1 MPSVRTSIC
10 LFCVSGLVDASAAHA
25 QTQSRHLLA
34 ISDIDMMAT
43 SYHDDQ
49 LGPPLNQVDTLSI
62 FDLASHSEKAI
73 ASTPASNAMNSP
85 ANTMV
90 VTPDGRLA
98 LVAATWE
105 QRTAGST
112 TVSDLSRGRHL
123 RAYDISDRANPRF
136 VGEKEV
142 MPNPTGIAVRPGGD
156 FAVVI
161 GGPISEGLFFV
172 PIADGRLG
180 TPRRVA
186 VPLAPRSD
194 LGREVAPQVRWH
206 PSGKVL
212 AVLLAARSQVAFFR
226 VEEPAGARPRLT
238 PWGTVQVNKY
248 PLVGEF
254 SPDGRFFFT
263 SDVQWGADVPRGY
276 ETLSEGVVT
285 TTRLAPLGD
294 RAARPGHIVVGATHG
309 GFNAEFMAI
318 SPDGKLLALASI
330 GGTSR
335 PSDDPAYDPNAA
347 LTLFSI
353 DPQTGRLSHA
363 GHWPFVAT
371 NPQGLAFDASGALLY
386 VGIGEYRGEEAP
398 LKGAIEIWDVIPGP
412 SPSLARTD
420 RRFRAPRGVHTIAI
434 AN

>member
-161 GGPISEGLFFV
+161 GGPISEGFF
-172 PIADGRLG
+172 
-180 TPRRVA
+180 
-186 VPLAPRSD
+186 SC
-194 LGREVAPQVRWH
+194 
-206 PSGKVL
+206 
-212 AVLLAARSQVAFFR
+212 RSQMAGWVP
-226 VEEPAGARPRLT
+226 PAGSRCPLPHGPISAGKWHRKFAGTRPEKFWLPCSQRALRSLSSGWKSPRAR
-238 PWGTVQVNKY
+238 
-248 PLVGEF
+248 
-254 SPDGRFFFT
+254 
-263 SDVQWGADVPRGY
+263 
-276 ETLSEGVVT
+276 
-285 TTRLAPLGD
+285 
-294 RAARPGHIVVGATHG
+294 ARV
-309 GFNAEFMAI
+309 
-318 SPDGKLLALASI
+318 
-330 GGTSR
+330 
-335 PSDDPAYDPNAA
+335 
-347 LTLFSI
+347 
-353 DPQTGRLSHA
+353 
-363 GHWPFVAT
+363 
-371 NPQGLAFDASGALLY
+371 
-386 VGIGEYRGEEAP
+386 
-398 LKGAIEIWDVIPGP
+398 
-412 SPSLARTD
+412 
-420 RRFRAPRGVHTIAI
+420 
-434 AN
+434 